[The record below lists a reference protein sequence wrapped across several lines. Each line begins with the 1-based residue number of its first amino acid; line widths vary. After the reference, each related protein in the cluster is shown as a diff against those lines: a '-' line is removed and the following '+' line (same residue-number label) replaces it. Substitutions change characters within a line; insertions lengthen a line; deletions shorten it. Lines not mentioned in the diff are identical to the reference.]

1 MIKGEVIIVYGKDFF
16 YVVYIKIIL
25 VEIRKDKECILKKV
39 DGIFFKQ
46 KVSNVFVLVG
56 VVLDFFFLFD
66 VNISEFG
73 SNFVKKID
81 SKGNFININFFSYEI
96 VLELGLFAVGFLIGD
111 NFVRFGIGGVLGIV
125 NYFMKEEE
133 QFFF

>member
-16 YVVYIKIIL
+16 YVVYIMIIL

-96 VLELGLFAVGFLIGD
+96 VLELGLFAVGF
-111 NFVRFGIGGVLGIV
+111 
-125 NYFMKEEE
+125 
-133 QFFF
+133 